1 MIVLYMSRHQVCPPN
16 RHTSNDNVL
25 FIKAKPVFNIVNP
38 SVSARFIMLSS
49 SSSFSVI
56 VVRIFIIVWAY
67 VSDPLV

>member
-1 MIVLYMSRHQVCPPN
+1 MCPPN

-25 FIKAKPVFNIVNP
+25 FIKPLFNIVNP
-38 SVSARFIMLSS
+38 SESARFIMLSS

-67 VSDPLV
+67 VSDTLV